1 MIKLAAGGNIAK
13 KRKQQKQRKK
23 KWKGSGG
30 KEIELGH
37 PCSPTV
43 DSHTIELGSFTS
55 KCSAL
60 FFALLLQLD
69 NFSIEG
75 LDGILWFFDRRHKS
89 ISFAFPSVHSFEL
102 GASPA
107 VFGFDLLAEAA
118 LHCRIFGQI
127 YEFHAARLASPIF
140 IIALVCKTGP
150 TPVPTRKSLLVVK
163 AHAYHIG

>member
-1 MIKLAAGGNIAK
+1 MHYGETWRRTTDMIKLAAGGNIAK

-75 LDGILWFFDRRHKS
+75 LDGIL
-89 ISFAFPSVHSFEL
+89 
-102 GASPA
+102 
-107 VFGFDLLAEAA
+107 
-118 LHCRIFGQI
+118 
-127 YEFHAARLASPIF
+127 
-140 IIALVCKTGP
+140 
-150 TPVPTRKSLLVVK
+150 
-163 AHAYHIG
+163 